1 MNLSGLEIP
10 GYIITLAVI
19 LISVYALYYLGS
31 HRYQVIQ
38 EGFKLSQ
45 NPKEPDDLSKEE
57 LASLSPADIDSA
69 AEKRDELTTKKDR
82 ISKLL
87 DEAYEELNKN
97 KHKEDYEEIINDLD
111 ELVDASILDRIMKNK
126 DVLLSADLS
135 DVKAMKEIEH
145 ITNLENFKGVLKN
158 MTSVVR
164 KH

>member
-10 GYIITLAVI
+10 GYIITLVVI

-45 NPKEPDDLSKEE
+45 NPKKPDDNSKEE
-57 LASLSPADIDSA
+57 LSSLSPADIDSA
-69 AEKRDELTTKKDR
+69 AEQRDELTSKKDR

-87 DEAYEELNKN
+87 DEAYAELNKN
-97 KHKEDYEEIINDLD
+97 KHKEDYEEILRDLD

-126 DVLLSADLS
+126 DALLSADLS

-158 MTSVVR
+158 MTSVVK